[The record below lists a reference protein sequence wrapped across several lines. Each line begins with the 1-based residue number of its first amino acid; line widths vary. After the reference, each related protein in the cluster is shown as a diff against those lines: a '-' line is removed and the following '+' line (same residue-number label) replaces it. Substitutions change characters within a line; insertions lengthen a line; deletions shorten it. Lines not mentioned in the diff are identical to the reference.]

1 MGEVSVVT
9 MSEFG
14 RTAKENG
21 ARGTDHG
28 HANVM
33 FALGAGVKGGK
44 IYGSWPGL
52 EREQLYEERDLDV
65 TTDFREI
72 LGELV
77 TSHMGNPRLG
87 EVFPGYESRG
97 FRGIVAS

>member
-1 MGEVSVVT
+1 MADVSIVT

-33 FALGAGVKGGK
+33 FGFGGGIQGGK
-44 IYGSWPGL
+44 VYGDWPGL
-52 EREQLYEERDLDV
+52 ASEQLYEERDLDV
-65 TTDFREI
+65 TTDFRDV

-77 TSHMGNPRLG
+77 IRHLGNARIG
-87 EVFPGYESRG
+87 DVFPGYDQPR
-97 FRGIVAS
+97 FRGIVAG